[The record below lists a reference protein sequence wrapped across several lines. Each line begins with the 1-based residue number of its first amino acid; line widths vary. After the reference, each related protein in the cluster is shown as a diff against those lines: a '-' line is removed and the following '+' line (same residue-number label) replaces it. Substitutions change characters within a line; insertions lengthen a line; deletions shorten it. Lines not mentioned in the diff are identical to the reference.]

1 MPADCAGHIVV
12 TLRFVGKRHK
22 DWFAGAKEHFHNLSL
37 SDFDNLNH
45 IEIADEIQRQESKRA
60 REWAGDE

>member
-1 MPADCAGHIVV
+1 VRLPNATG
-12 TLRFVGKRHK
+12 
-22 DWFAGAKEHFHNLSL
+22 FAWHSL
-37 SDFDNLNH
+37 YANEFDNLNH